1 MALIRHPT
9 AYSGTKSVSDLMMM
23 PGVKSGSERMA
34 TARLAAPQRAI
45 RRKAQLSSCRKLK
58 GTLSSRSKRAYAL
71 APPSSMSRVALATG
85 ARFPSPVK
93 ELSLRLSL
101 SLSLSLSPG
110 RGERFHFPLRGP
122 SFSCEQ
128 FGGKLILASKTCP
141 IQNGDEGAEDA
152 AHADRRI
159 RRGVRADRSCGL
171 FYGQHDAARTPR
183 TSGRAARRQT
193 PADLHGG
200 RRWSQHQESSGVS
213 CHLSRRAC
221 KRTPS
226 WPVQA
231 WA

>member
-101 SLSLSLSPG
+101 SLSLSLSLPAGG
-110 RGERFHFPLRGP
+110 RGTTSP
-122 SFSCEQ
+122 S
-128 FGGKLILASKTCP
+128 
-141 IQNGDEGAEDA
+141 GAFLLT
-152 AHADRRI
+152 I
-159 RRGVRADRSCGL
+159 RREAHPSIENL
-171 FYGQHDAARTPR
+171 SHPE
-183 TSGRAARRQT
+183 RRR
-193 PADLHGG
+193 GG
-200 RRWSQHQESSGVS
+200 RRCGA
-213 CHLSRRAC
+213 R
-221 KRTPS
+221 
-226 WPVQA
+226 
-231 WA
+231 